1 MSIETLVD
9 SGLLTW
15 PQLIEK
21 MSLNPARILG
31 IPKGTLSVGADAD
44 VVVIDPTVEWDF
56 VASEMHSKS
65 KNSPYLGRRMKG
77 RAVATIVAGEI
88 RFDRR

>member
-1 MSIETLVD
+1 M
-9 SGLLTW
+9 TW
-15 PQLIEK
+15 SQLIEK

-31 IPKGTLSVGADAD
+31 IPKGTLAVGADAD
-44 VVVIDPTVEWDF
+44 VVVIDPTLEWDF
-56 VASEMHSKS
+56 VESEMRSKS

>member
-1 MSIETLVD
+1 
-9 SGLLTW
+9 
-15 PQLIEK
+15 
-21 MSLNPARILG
+21 
-31 IPKGTLSVGADAD
+31 
-44 VVVIDPTVEWDF
+44 VIDPTLEWDF
-56 VASEMHSKS
+56 VESEMNSKS